1 MRCNEILLSR
11 LYSRPWRVTLKT
23 QLDQIKELE
32 EEIKMLSAECKR
44 LRQENDRL
52 RAEIQGNPA
61 STVAEA
67 MSQEH
72 TPNNTRKSLQ
82 TPPMEGAPT
91 RPLRVTS
98 ASSTDDKIALFRKLF
113 RGRDDVYAKRWENK
127 SGRSGY
133 SPACKNEWVRHICRK
148 PCSQC
153 NNADYLPITDQIIR
167 EHLSGKRTIGI
178 YPLLL
183 DETCWFLAA
192 DFDGD
197 DWRDDAIA
205 FLEAADKLGIPAY
218 LERSRSG
225 KGGHTWI
232 FFDRPLEASIAR
244 DLGATILTRA
254 MDSRSELSFDSY
266 DRFFPNQST
275 MPKGGFGNLI
285 ALPLQRIPLSAGN
298 SAFVN
303 NDLEPY
309 PDQWAYLSEI
319 RRMSSEGAVALV
331 QQAIADNTI
340 TGVQMSSDGQDP
352 DDETSPV
359 DPWTIPWTLPPSR
372 KTPDEPI
379 PGPLPA
385 TVRLVRANMVYIE
398 KKGLP
403 AQMLTRLR
411 RLAAF
416 QNPEFYRAQRMRL
429 STYDKPRVICCA
441 ENYPRH
447 LALPRGCLDK
457 AISLLSEHGIDPVIE
472 DERFVGTPA
481 EFAFHGE
488 LSDIQQEAVRTLIS
502 FDDGVLSAPT
512 GFGKTVVGA
521 SIIASRKVNT
531 LVLVHRRQLLDQW
544 QAQLAA
550 FLEVPPESIGQIGG
564 GKVAPNGKLDVG
576 MIQSLNRRGVV
587 DDIVGTYGHV
597 IVDECHHV
605 SAFSFEQV
613 LKQVK
618 AKHVLGLTAT
628 PVRKDGHHPIIMMQC
643 GPLRMRIDPRHE
655 SLRKFKH
662 IVLPRKTA
670 FGLSPGAEGANIHQI
685 YAMLALDDDRNAM
698 ILTDIIKAVRSGRSP
713 LVLTERTAHLKLL
726 ATELRKHVGNVI
738 VLRGGRTE
746 KQREQAREKL
756 ASIPGSEERVI
767 VATGR
772 YIGEGFDDARLDTL
786 FLTLPIS
793 WRGTIQQY
801 AGRLHRSYEG
811 KRLVEIYD
819 YVDENV
825 PVLMR
830 MYGRRVRGYKS
841 IGYVIQ
847 EESNVSPKLRESRI
861 KLQPSPR

>member
-1 MRCNEILLSR
+1 MSLSQLLG
-11 LYSRPWRVTLKT
+11 RPWRVTLKT
-23 QLDQIKELE
+23 QPDQIEELE
-32 EEIKMLSAECKR
+32 QEIKRLSAECAR
-44 LRQENDRL
+44 LREENDRL
-52 RAEIQGNPA
+52 RAEIHDNRPSGEFHGNPP
-61 STVAEA
+61 SIVAEA
-67 MSQEH
+67 IPKKR
-72 TPNNTRKSLQ
+72 TPDSTRKSLGPPLAEIAQ
-82 TPPMEGAPT
+82 TP
-91 RPLRVTS
+91 PLRVTS
-98 ASSTDDKIALFRKLF
+98 ASSADDKIALFRRLF

-133 SPACKNEWVRHICRK
+133 SPACKNEWVRHVCRK
-148 PCSQC
+148 RCSQC
-153 NNADYLPITDQIIR
+153 NNADYLPLTDQIIR

-178 YPLLL
+178 YPLMF
-183 DETCWFLAA
+183 DETCWFLAV

-197 DWRDDAIA
+197 HWYDDALA
-205 FLEAADKLGIPAY
+205 FVTAANEMEVPAY
-218 LERSRSG
+218 VERSRSG
-225 KGGHTWI
+225 KGGHIWI

-244 DLGATILTRA
+244 DLGATILTKA
-254 MDSRSELSFDSY
+254 MNSRPELSFHSY

-298 SAFVN
+298 SAFIN

-309 PDQWAYLSEI
+309 PDQWACLSEI
-319 RRMSSEGAVALV
+319 RHMSSEEAVALV
-331 QQAIADNTI
+331 QQAVADNTI
-340 TGVQMSSDGQDP
+340 TGVHMSSDGQEP
-352 DDETSPV
+352 DDGTGSV
-359 DPWTIPWTLPPSR
+359 DPWTTPWTLPPSR

-379 PGPLPA
+379 PGPLPE
-385 TVRLVRANMVYIE
+385 TVRSVRANMVYIE
-398 KKGLP
+398 KEGLP
-403 AQMLTRLR
+403 AQMITRLR
-411 RLAAF
+411 RIAAF

-429 STYDKPRVICCA
+429 STFDKPRVICCA
-441 ENYPRH
+441 EDYPRH

-457 AISLLSEHGIDPVIE
+457 AMSLLFEHGVSPIIE
-472 DERFVGTPA
+472 DERFLGTPA
-481 EFAFHGE
+481 DFAFHGE
-488 LSDIQQEAVRTLIS
+488 LSEVQKEAVRTLLS

-521 SIIASRKVNT
+521 SMIASRKANT

-544 QAQLAA
+544 RAQLAT
-550 FLEVPPESIGQIGG
+550 FLELTPESIGQIGG

-576 MIQSLNRRGVV
+576 MIQSLNRSGVV
-587 DDIVGTYGHV
+587 DDIVGTYGHI

-613 LKQVK
+613 LKQAK
-618 AKHVLGLTAT
+618 ARYVLGLTAT
-628 PVRKDGHHPIIMMQC
+628 PVRKDGRHPIIMMQC
-643 GPLRMRIDPRHE
+643 GPLRMRIDPRHH
-655 SLRKFKH
+655 SLRQFEH
-662 IVLPRKTA
+662 IVLPRNTGFILPPDA
-670 FGLSPGAEGANIHQI
+670 GDANIHQI
-685 YAMLALDDDRNAM
+685 YALLALDDNRNAM
-698 ILTDIIKAVRSGRSP
+698 ILADIVKAVRSGRSP

-726 ATELRKHVGNVI
+726 ATELRKYVKNVI

-746 KQREQAREKL
+746 KQREQARDEL
-756 ASIPGSEERVI
+756 TAIPGSEERVI

-825 PVLMR
+825 PMLMR

-841 IGYVIQ
+841 IGYGIQ
-847 EESNVSPKLRESRI
+847 GE
-861 KLQPSPR
+861 